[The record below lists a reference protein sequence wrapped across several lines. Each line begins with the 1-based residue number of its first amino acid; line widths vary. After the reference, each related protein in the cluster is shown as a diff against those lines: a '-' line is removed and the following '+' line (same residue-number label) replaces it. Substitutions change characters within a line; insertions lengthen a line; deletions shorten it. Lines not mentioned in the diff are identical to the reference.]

1 MLKKILKCCFD
12 LNIRRSE
19 SNETLLDNNILNYNL
34 SKLLGEGK
42 FGSVYLGVNKIT
54 NRNYAIKKSIK
65 INYLFSNELKFL
77 RRLNHRSIIKLED
90 SFIYEGHHYLVL
102 EYCRDGDMFSYIKKY
117 HDFDDNKTRRIIL
130 NILRP
135 LLFLKQ
141 YKIAHLDVKP
151 ENYLVRDRKNLDFIL
166 SDFGTMREYKEKNVE
181 YKLNKIIGTKVYA
194 APEVLNKRFS
204 SKSDVWSLGQI
215 ILILLSGRLI
225 EYEENYT
232 QIDICDLIKKM
243 NVKRD
248 NYNLVRK
255 CLTIDSKNRVSLE
268 EIIDDKWIEDHYLS
282 VSK

>member
-1 MLKKILKCCFD
+1 MCI
-12 LNIRRSE
+12 
-19 SNETLLDNNILNYNL
+19 
-34 SKLLGEGK
+34 
-42 FGSVYLGVNKIT
+42 
-54 NRNYAIKKSIK
+54 
-65 INYLFSNELKFL
+65 
-77 RRLNHRSIIKLED
+77 
-90 SFIYEGHHYLVL
+90 
-102 EYCRDGDMFSYIKKY
+102 
-117 HDFDDNKTRRIIL
+117 
-130 NILRP
+130 
-135 LLFLKQ
+135 
-141 YKIAHLDVKP
+141 DVKP

>member
-42 FGSVYLGVNKIT
+42 FGSVYLGINKIT

-141 YKIAHLDVKP
+141 YRSIQIYFH
-151 ENYLVRDRKNLDFIL
+151 
-166 SDFGTMREYKEKNVE
+166 
-181 YKLNKIIGTKVYA
+181 IIF
-194 APEVLNKRFS
+194 L
-204 SKSDVWSLGQI
+204 
-215 ILILLSGRLI
+215 
-225 EYEENYT
+225 
-232 QIDICDLIKKM
+232 
-243 NVKRD
+243 
-248 NYNLVRK
+248 
-255 CLTIDSKNRVSLE
+255 
-268 EIIDDKWIEDHYLS
+268 
-282 VSK
+282 